1 MIAVGI
7 DIGSIMTKVVG
18 IRDGLPIYT
27 RILKTKPEQKLMA
40 EEIKKEI
47 MEKTGYPIGCIVG
60 TGYGRRNIPGSDRSL
75 TEITCIAKG
84 TNKLFP
90 YIRTVIDIG
99 GQDSKVIKVDDQGKV
114 RDFIMNDKCAAGTGR
129 FLEVMAS
136 ILEISIEEFGN
147 TDIKGKNPVSITST
161 CTVFA
166 ESEVISHIAS
176 GKDINEIIAGIYKSI
191 ASKIASLAKRIN
203 IEKPVLFTGGVA
215 KSRAMKEAL
224 SEELGFEIIVPDEP
238 QIIGAFGAALIAQ
251 EYMNAKNK

>member
-7 DIGSIMTKVVG
+7 DIGSVMTKVVAMKN
-18 IRDGLPIYT
+18 RSAIYS
-27 RILKTKPEQKLMA
+27 RILKTKPEQKIMS
-40 EEIKKEI
+40 EEIKKEVV
-47 MEKTGYPIGCIVG
+47 EKTGEMIGRIVG
-60 TGYGRRNIPGSDRSL
+60 TGYGRRNIPGVDKTI

-90 YIRTVIDIG
+90 SVRTVIDVG
-99 GQDSKVIKVDDQGKV
+99 GQDSKVIKIDENGRV

-136 ILEISIEEFGN
+136 ILEMSLDELGN
-147 TDIKGKNPVSITST
+147 TEISGKAPVSISST

-176 GKDINEIIAGIYKSI
+176 GKEIDEIIAGVHKSI
-191 ASKIASLAKRIN
+191 ASKIASLAKRVR

-215 KSRAMKEAL
+215 KNKAMREVLAQ
-224 SEELGFEIIVPDEP
+224 ELGVEIIVPDEP

-251 EYMNAKNK
+251 DDMNS